1 TPSPMNSREPDATL
15 PHVVVVV
22 LPDVTVVK
30 LPRLLNV
37 SVPLPN
43 SQVVFPLVAIR
54 PAEPSEVEFP
64 VIASV
69 PLFSVSVPA
78 VNVAR
83 PARCPDRVPELL
95 TVELVAAFRFIRPRI
110 VPALLIVIGPAVVAF
125 PATNTT
131 RSEVKLPVDWITPP
145 TLLFNVRLPAVAFPS
160 ALEPITTDG
169 LFPAVLL
176 TVAPLLTV

>member
-1 TPSPMNSREPDATL
+1 MNSREPDATL
-15 PHVVVVV
+15 PNVVVVV

-37 SVPLPN
+37 SAPLPN

-64 VIASV
+64 VIVSV
-69 PLFSVSVPA
+69 PLFSVSAPA
-78 VNVAR
+78 VNVVV
-83 PARCPDRVPELL
+83 PDVCHDRVPELL
-95 TVELVAAFRFIRPRI
+95 TVELAAAFRFIRPRI
-110 VPALLIVIGPAVVAF
+110 VPALLIVIGPAAA

-145 TLLFNVRLPAVAFPS
+145 TLLFNVRLPV
-160 ALEPITTDG
+160 EYITTDG
-169 LFPAVLL
+169 LLPPVLL
-176 TVAPLLTV
+176 TVALLLTVTAPEAPAA